1 MGKADRRMGKAY
13 KQRGEA
19 DGWGRQMGKKDR
31 WTDGKGQMGGG
42 GRQMGNTDGW
52 GRQMDEKD
60 KGVGKI
66 KGWEM
71 DEEGM

>member
-1 MGKADRRMGKAY
+1 MGKAD

-31 WTDGKGQMGGG
+31 WTDGKEQ
-42 GRQMGNTDGW
+42 RW
-52 GRQMDEKD
+52 
-60 KGVGKI
+60 VGKK

-71 DEEGM
+71 DEEGR